1 MNEELIKRIDE
12 ELKHEYWDDA
22 TTKVLQD
29 CRAALSQRV
38 RYVPMT
44 EDELSEVYFS
54 AEQDELDGF
63 AAIQSEV
70 IRRAGLEVK
79 E

>member
-1 MNEELIKRIDE
+1 MNEELIRRIDE
-12 ELKHEYWDDA
+12 RMSKNPYDYLLFA
-22 TTKVLQD
+22 LLAG
-29 CRAALSQRV
+29 CRAALTKK
-38 RYVPMT
+38 YVPMT

-70 IRRAGLEVK
+70 IRRAGLEVQ